1 MVGQTTKIRGAA
13 GRSIVT
19 GELTAFYADD
29 TLLDAFDTE
38 AEVAL
43 VFTLTDGTNTC
54 TFTLPK
60 IKFTGGK
67 PRSAASARSAS
78 ACRSRRF
85 TPRIAPRKSL
95 SSGCLP
101 DEII

>member
-1 MVGQTTKIRGAA
+1 M
-13 GRSIVT
+13 
-19 GELTAFYADD
+19 
-29 TLLDAFDTE
+29 
-38 AEVAL
+38 
-43 VFTLTDGTNTC
+43 FTPTDGTNTTY

-60 IKFTGGK
+60 IKFTGGNR
-67 PRSAASARSAS
+67 RSAAREISINAVPG
-78 ACRSRRF
+78 RF